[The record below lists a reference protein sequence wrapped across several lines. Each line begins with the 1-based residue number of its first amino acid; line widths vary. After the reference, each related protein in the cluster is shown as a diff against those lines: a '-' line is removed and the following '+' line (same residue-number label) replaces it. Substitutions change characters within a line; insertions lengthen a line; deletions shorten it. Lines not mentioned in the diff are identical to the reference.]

1 MDLETGSLQT
11 ATTTKE
17 SCFLAE
23 FCLLRDI
30 AEFRPNSY
38 LLRVGAHRMTRKAK
52 ATVGLRIGRQVW
64 LDTARMMLIIDG
76 VERVRVERIADK
88 LGAKR
93 GGIYWHFANRKALLD
108 ENCEQPVCP
117 G

>member
-1 MDLETGSLQT
+1 M
-11 ATTTKE
+11 TK
-17 SCFLAE
+17 
-23 FCLLRDI
+23 
-30 AEFRPNSY
+30 
-38 LLRVGAHRMTRKAK
+38 KAK

-76 VERVRVERIADK
+76 VERVRVERIVDK
-88 LGAKR
+88 LGVTR
-93 GGIYWHFANRKALLD
+93 GGFYWHFANRKALLD